1 MLTAQQIRELQKSEQ
16 KHLLLAAKQVQLA
29 RKACDDPNLSDRA
42 KLGRM
47 RLILREAEGHLK
59 VVWGIRVTIYR
70 WKQYEASKD
79 RG

>member
-1 MLTAQQIRELQKSEQ
+1 MLTEKQIQELYATEKQ
-16 KHLLLAAKQVQLA
+16 HLRQAAEQVQLA
-29 RKACDDPNLSDRA
+29 RKCCDDENLTDRA

-47 RLILREAEGHLK
+47 RLILREAEGHMK

-70 WKQYEASKD
+70 WKKYAAAKD